1 MFGAIGLSRRNTSG
15 AQRRQRRRWG
25 LCVACGISALL
36 WIAVAQNRAAA
47 APNIFDDDWTPPKR
61 TEPPVKPVQPKPDGP
76 VKPSTLPQA
85 QKPAPHDAGPK
96 VVPNKGPATAKSI
109 TRVETTAPPEK
120 QKRSPVPGKAAQSQA
135 RTLLREVFAKELSDH
150 SPEARRLLAARFL
163 SEADKAVDQPADAY
177 VLLGGAYQAAKE
189 ANDLELCMRAINAMT
204 QRFDMDAMNLKLGA
218 LSAIPTGG
226 DPAKA
231 RAAVMAGLTL
241 LDEAVAVDDYDAARE
256 VSARIEQ
263 AAARAGDVSLS
274 AYARDKAKEAKLIGL
289 EYERIQ
295 KDLALVGSQRDA
307 RSNEAIGRFLC
318 FIKGDWPNG
327 LPFLAQGDDA
337 GLRAVAEEELAAPGA
352 DQNALKVAE
361 DWWALAEKIK
371 GATRTA
377 IERHAGTHYLAAL
390 GKLSGLEKLKV
401 EKRLAEVMPFSL
413 SVGDSYMWSAGKPS
427 VEMIPLSQGICV
439 LTRIGGAFYGGG
451 EEIGIGVVGSEW
463 RLAGRAGM
471 DPVASATALLTPGAG
486 TFRAPVAYTW
496 KNGDAPVRMIRT
508 DEGICVLSGIS
519 GGLRGEGE
527 NVRVYPGDDGYW
539 YLGGRSGVALT
550 VHALALRPVKAN
562 TFRALYCEAVWD
574 AKTGPVKMISKDEGF
589 CFISGVA
596 GKYEGASEIARVY
609 VDQDGFWCL
618 DGQSR
623 QTTMSARAISVR
635 ILPPR
640 P

>member
-1 MFGAIGLSRRNTSG
+1 MFWLS
-15 AQRRQRRRWG
+15 A
-25 LCVACGISALL
+25 AA
-36 WIAVAQNRAAA
+36 NRVGA

-61 TEPPVKPVQPKPDGP
+61 TEPPAKPVPPKPESP
-76 VKPSTLPQA
+76 LKQSTPSETKQ
-85 QKPAPHDAGPK
+85 QPATKDAAGPK
-96 VVPNKGPATAKSI
+96 VVGSKRPETLPPLKAVSSTPAMK
-109 TRVETTAPPEK
+109 
-120 QKRSPVPGKAAQSQA
+120 KRLPVPGKAAQSQA
-135 RTLLREVFAKELSDH
+135 RNLLREVFAKELSDH
-150 SPEARRLLAARFL
+150 SPEARRVLAARFL
-163 SEADKAVDQPADAY
+163 TEADKAVDRPADAY

-189 ANDLELCMRAINAMT
+189 GNDLEMCMRAIDAMT
-204 QRFDMDAMNLKLGA
+204 ATFDMDAMNLKLGA
-218 LSAIPTGG
+218 LSAILPGG
-226 DPAKA
+226 DSAKA
-231 RAAVMAGLTL
+231 RAVVMAGLTL

-256 VSARIEQ
+256 VLGRIEQ

-274 AYARDKAKEAKLIGL
+274 AYARDKAKEARLIGV

-307 RSNEAIGRFLC
+307 KSNEAIGRFLC
-318 FIKGDWPNG
+318 FVKGDWQNG
-327 LPFLAQGDDA
+327 LPFLAQGDDM
-337 GLRAVAEEELAAPGA
+337 GLRALAEEELAASG
-352 DQNALKVAE
+352 DEKALKVAE
-361 DWWALAEKIK
+361 DWWTAAQKAT
-371 GATRTA
+371 GAVRTA
-377 IERHAGTHYLAAL
+377 IERHAGTHYQAAL

-413 SVGDSYMWSAGKPS
+413 SVGEGYTWSAGKPP

-439 LTRIGGAFYGGG
+439 LTRIGGAFYGVG

-463 RLAGRAGM
+463 RMAGRAGM

-527 NVRVYPGDDGYW
+527 DVRVYPGDDGYW

-562 TFRALYCEAVWD
+562 TFRALYSEAVWNP
-574 AKTGPVKMISKDEGF
+574 KTGPIKMISKDEGF
-589 CFISGVA
+589 CFISGVG
-596 GKYEGASEIARVY
+596 GKYEGASEVARVY
-609 VDQDGFWCL
+609 VGEDGFWYL
-618 DGQSR
+618 DAQSR
-623 QTTMSARAISVR
+623 QNSMSVRAISVR